1 MTIFSSTAFRYLL
14 LGCSILAG
22 LTSCA
27 YQRPSGHWI
36 SLETEVITFP
46 AVELDEKDID
56 ANYAAVCKEA
66 QDEINTRLKRELPAK
81 ISPLK
86 LLSGKTVAATDKKA
100 ATLKLRIS
108 RCEIDVDQSGGS
120 FSYYLTLPV
129 DVSLTQNGT
138 SLLDYS
144 MQTYEQITI
153 DNPSPDF
160 EFTFAEPV
168 SRTLLLFNGG
178 QLWIPHD

>member
-1 MTIFSSTAFRYLL
+1 MTIFSSISFRYLL
-14 LGCSILAG
+14 LGCSTLAG

-27 YQRPSGHWI
+27 YQRPNGHWI
-36 SLETEVITFP
+36 SLKTDVIYFP
-46 AVELDEKDID
+46 EVELNEKGID
-56 ANYAAVCKEA
+56 LNYEAVCKEA
-66 QDEINTRLKRELPAK
+66 QDEINTRLKRKLPAK

-86 LLSGKTVAATDKKA
+86 LVSGKTVVAANKNV

-153 DNPSPDF
+153 DNPAPDF

-168 SRTLLLFNGG
+168 SRTLLLFNGR
-178 QLWIPHD
+178 QLWIPDN